1 MNSYQCLG
9 KGYIKVRQRHSNFST
24 LSYLKESDSK
34 PLASTHTPTKKS
46 FFLLMDQFSL
56 WFVVLTLFL
65 RKERFFIWKTV
76 IQKTSYVSVRSLFY
90 FIKVIVKR
98 IQSNI
103 FRLRLKKKKSN
114 SKLLRI
120 RITVHNAHYRLQPHQ
135 ERLRLRGS
143 ASYSSVRGV
152 GFWEID

>member
-103 FRLRLKKKKSN
+103 FRLRLKKKKSRDQTRN
-114 SKLLRI
+114 CSESESLYIMRTTDSNLI
-120 RITVHNAHYRLQPHQ
+120 RKGSDSEALPVIHQ
-135 ERLRLRGS
+135 SEG
-143 ASYSSVRGV
+143 
-152 GFWEID
+152 